1 MPEPTPSTP
10 TRIGLMLYTVRDEC
24 ARAFEPTLREVAR
37 MGYEGV
43 ELFDLHG
50 HEPGEVASWLADTGL
65 VACGRHASLDAI
77 ESQLPA
83 LATEAQTLG
92 WRRLV
97 VSWVDPSR
105 LGPELLR
112 RLTTASASAAA
123 HGIELGFHN
132 HDAEV
137 RPRDGGASFLDEL
150 LAGDA
155 LFLELDLG
163 WAWYAGADPLSLLGR
178 ARGRCPLVHVKDFYR
193 REPGAFAPVGDGA
206 ASYERV
212 VPADVFAPVGD
223 GAVGYE
229 RVAPAAVAA
238 GVEWLL
244 VEQDETDG
252 PALEAAQRSLEA
264 LKAMVVEVAA

>member
-1 MPEPTPSTP
+1 MSELAPAISA
-10 TRIGLMLYTVRDEC
+10 RIGLMLYTLREDCE
-24 ARAFEPTLREVAR
+24 RAFEPTLREVAG

-43 ELFDLHG
+43 EIFDLHG
-50 HEPGEVASWLADTGL
+50 HQPHEVASWLADTGL
-65 VACGRHASLDAI
+65 VACGRHATLDAV
-77 ESQLPA
+77 ESQMST
-83 LATEAQTLG
+83 LAAEARMLG

-97 VSWVDPSR
+97 VAWVDPSR
-105 LGPELLR
+105 LGPDLVR
-112 RLTTASASAAA
+112 RLTAAA
-123 HGIELGFHN
+123 GAAATYGLELGFHN

-150 LAGDA
+150 LAGDE

-163 WAWYAGADPLSLLGR
+163 WAWYGGVDPLALLDR
-178 ARGRCPLVHVKDFYR
+178 ALGRCPLVHVKDFYR
-193 REPGAFAPVGDGA
+193 REPARPVTDGTV
-206 ASYERV
+206 YERV
-212 VPADVFAPVGD
+212 VPADVFASVGD

-252 PALEAAQRSLEA
+252 PALDAARRSLEA
-264 LKAMVVEVAA
+264 LTSMLAGVAA

>member
-1 MPEPTPSTP
+1 MA
-10 TRIGLMLYTVRDEC
+10 RIGLMLWTVRREC
-24 ARAFEPTLREVAR
+24 TRAFESTLRDVAG

-50 HEPGEVASWLADTGL
+50 HEPDEVASWLADTRL
-65 VACGRHASLDAI
+65 VACGRHASLDAV

-83 LATEAQTLG
+83 LAAEAQTLG

-97 VSWVDPSR
+97 VSWVDPSQ
-105 LGPELLR
+105 LGPDLVR
-112 RLTTASASAAA
+112 RLTAAAGSAAA
-123 HGIELGFHN
+123 HGLELGFHN

-150 LAGDA
+150 LAGDT

-163 WAWYAGADPLSLLGR
+163 WAWYAGADPLPLLGR
-178 ARGRCPLVHVKDFYR
+178 ARGRCPLVHVKDFHS
-193 REPGAFAPVGDGA
+193 REPG
-206 ASYERV
+206 S
-212 VPADVFAPVGD
+212 FAPVGD

-229 RVAPAAVAA
+229 RVAPAAIA
-238 GVEWLL
+238 GGAEWLL

-252 PALEAAQRSLEA
+252 PALDAARRSLEA
-264 LKAMVVEVAA
+264 LRAMLVEVPA